1 MMKYRFTLKDNKEKP
16 YRLFSWFLFF
26 MHLVA
31 AGVFALKATTYLE
44 RLSLII
50 LLVFYVAIYI
60 VYSFCRNRGKAFETF
75 SLILSLLYINF
86 WFKHVSVIAGIIAV
100 VVCLFIALVHVKKTT
115 VLFSDEG
122 VHLTRVF
129 KTVVFPWIAM
139 ENVILKDGLLT
150 IDFKTNRIIQ
160 LEIAETNIAVDE
172 TEFNLF
178 CTGLLK
184 KVP

>member
-1 MMKYRFTLKDNKEKP
+1 
-16 YRLFSWFLFF
+16 
-26 MHLVA
+26 
-31 AGVFALKATTYLE
+31 
-44 RLSLII
+44 
-50 LLVFYVAIYI
+50 
-60 VYSFCRNRGKAFETF
+60 
-75 SLILSLLYINF
+75 
-86 WFKHVSVIAGIIAV
+86 VSVIAGIIAV